1 VSSKTEQLVRIVGAE
16 HVSDDAAVLD
26 GYARDQSFA
35 TPLRP
40 WFVVRPRGQE
50 EVQAL
55 VRWANDTLT
64 PLVPVSSGAP
74 HFHGDT
80 VPSRGEAVIVDLGR
94 MNAIRRIDW
103 RNKMIV
109 IEPGV
114 TYAQLEPELAREGLR
129 ISRPLLPRANKSVIA
144 SLLERQPT
152 LIPRLNFLLPEPLR
166 DCGVVWGSGA
176 IAYTGEAGAKPLS
189 LEAQWKSGSVQVNPH
204 GPAGTDFMRLLTG
217 AQGSMGIVV
226 WASVK
231 CELVPAAYKL
241 FAVPATRLEDLV
253 DLVYRL
259 TRLRLGD
266 ELLVLNA
273 AQLASVV
280 APRADAIDALQ
291 ARLPAWTLVAGLGG
305 AAYYPEER
313 VAMQEGQLRALVQ
326 QAGLRLDGDLPCVTN
341 AALQE
346 VLQSLCTSRHW
357 KLKRRGGCQDIFFLT
372 TLDKTP
378 LFVSTLHALAADCG
392 YPSSD
397 VGVYIQPQHQGVSHH
412 VEFSL
417 PFDPADRAQCA
428 RVAALLERGST
439 ALIERGAY
447 FSRPYGPWAQMV
459 YSRDATATQMLRMVK
474 DILDPKN
481 ILNPGKLCW

>member
-1 VSSKTEQLVRIVGAE
+1 MSSKKDQLVRIVGAE
-16 HVSDDAAVLD
+16 HVSDDPAVLD

-40 WFVVRPRGQE
+40 WFVVRPQNQE

-55 VRWANDTLT
+55 VQWANDTLT

-74 HFHGDT
+74 HFDGDT
-80 VPSRGEAVIVDLGR
+80 VPSRGEAVIVDLAR
-94 MNAIRRIDW
+94 MKAIRRIDR
-103 RNKMIV
+103 RNKIAV

-114 TYAQLEPELAREGLR
+114 TYAELEPALAREGLR

-166 DCGVVWGSGA
+166 DCGVVWGTGVV
-176 IAYTGEAGAKPLS
+176 AYTGEAGAKPLS
-189 LEAQWKSGSVQVNPH
+189 LEAQWKSGSVQLNPH
-204 GPAGTDFMRLLTG
+204 GPAGTDFVRLLTG

-231 CELVPAAYKL
+231 CEQIPAAYKL
-241 FAVPATRLEDLV
+241 FAVPAERLEDLV
-253 DLVYRL
+253 ELVYRL

-266 ELLVLNA
+266 ELFVLNA
-273 AQLASVV
+273 AQLASLVE
-280 APRADAIDALQ
+280 PRADAIGALQ
-291 ARLPAWTLVAGLGG
+291 ARLPAWTLVVGLGG

-313 VAMQEGQLRALVQ
+313 VAVQEGQLRTLVQ
-326 QAGLRLDGDLPCVTN
+326 QAGLRLDTELPGVANATLR
-341 AALQE
+341 AALQA
-346 VLQSLCTSRHW
+346 SSTTRHW
-357 KLKRRGGCQDIFFLT
+357 KLNRRGGCQDIFFLSKLEQAPQYVA
-372 TLDKTP
+372 TLQSIATA
-378 LFVSTLHALAADCG
+378 SG
-392 YPSSD
+392 YPT
-397 VGVYIQPQHQGVSHH
+397 GEIGIYIQPQHQGVAHH

-417 PFDPADRAQCA
+417 PYDPADAAQRARAEQ
-428 RVAALLERGST
+428 LLEQGST
-439 ALIERGAY
+439 ALIEGGAY

-459 YSRDATATQMLRMVK
+459 YSRDATSTQMLRMVK
-474 DILDPKN
+474 NILDPKN